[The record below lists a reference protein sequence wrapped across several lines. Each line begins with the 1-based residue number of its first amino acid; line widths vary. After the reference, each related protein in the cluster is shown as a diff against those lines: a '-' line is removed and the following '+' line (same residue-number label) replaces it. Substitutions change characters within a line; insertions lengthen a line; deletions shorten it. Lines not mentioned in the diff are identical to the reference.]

1 MKFTD
6 IFVRRPVLATVISLL
21 ILALGLRSINMLPI
35 RQYPAT
41 ENAVITVTTN
51 YTGADPELVSGFITT
66 PLENSIAQANG
77 IDYMTSESTQGTSTI
92 KIYLRLNYDSGNA
105 MTEINAKVNAVLNK
119 LPSESEQP
127 VINMSKGEMIGSLMI
142 TFHSKDMPINNIT
155 DYLIRV
161 VQPRLQAVEGVQT
174 VEILGKQEFAL
185 RAWLDPDKMAAYG
198 LTATDISGA
207 LEANNYISALGS
219 TKGQMVTVDLTAD
232 TGMHTVNEFR
242 KLVIKSSNGTIV
254 RLEDVATVTLG
265 SESYDSS
272 THFDG
277 KSAVMMS
284 VKTAPSANL
293 LSTVKKIREVL
304 PDIQRQM
311 PQGLECTIAYDATDY
326 VNSSIKEVVKTLIE
340 ALLIVMLVIFLSLG
354 SIRSVIIPIV
364 AIPLSLVGAF
374 FLMLILGY
382 TINLLT
388 LLAMVLSIGLVVDD
402 AIIVVENIHRHIE
415 EGVPPLE
422 ASINGARE
430 LASPIIIITV
440 VLIAVYLPI
449 GFMGGLTGALF
460 TEFAYTLAAT
470 VVVSAV
476 VALTLSPM
484 MCSHL
489 LKTSDP
495 DKHHRLTA
503 FTDRQFNRLLSSYGK
518 VLHGT
523 LNSLPVVGVFALIV
537 FTSIYFLFVNS
548 KSELAPQ
555 EDQGFIIAM
564 FTAAPDA
571 TLQQTQLYSDQLA
584 KILSPVPEIEHIF
597 RVEGMGG
604 VNEGFAGLVLK
615 PWDERERTT
624 NVIHPEVQNKLGVI
638 AGANTFASQPSSLP
652 QNGHGLP
659 VEFVIGT
666 TDSYERLNEVSESL
680 MAKAQES
687 GFFMYV
693 DKDLKIDKPKVQVEF
708 DRNKAALLGLSMSDL
723 GKALGS
729 MLSGGHVNYFSLS
742 GRSYKVI
749 PQVKQG
755 SRLTADQL
763 KNYYITTS
771 GGSSIPLSTIVRLK
785 TTVAPES
792 LSHFQQLN
800 SATISAILTPGITLG
815 EALEKLNELAK
826 DVLPQGYSVDYSG
839 ESRQYVQESSTLVLT
854 FIFAMI
860 IIFLALAAQFE
871 SFRDPLIIL
880 ISVPMAICG
889 ALIFLYL
896 GVGEVTLNIYTEVGL
911 ITLIGLIS
919 KNGILIVEF
928 ANDLQR
934 EGKKKREAIEQAA
947 ATRLRPI
954 LMTSASTIL
963 GAFPL
968 VLASGA
974 GAAGRY
980 NIGLIITTG
989 MAIGT
994 LFTLFIVPAMY
1005 LMLAHNLHPEDAVLV
1020 SDEEVVQVSE

>member
-1 MKFTD
+1 
-6 IFVRRPVLATVISLL
+6 
-21 ILALGLRSINMLPI
+21 
-35 RQYPAT
+35 
-41 ENAVITVTTN
+41 
-51 YTGADPELVSGFITT
+51 
-66 PLENSIAQANG
+66 
-77 IDYMTSESTQGTSTI
+77 
-92 KIYLRLNYDSGNA
+92 
-105 MTEINAKVNAVLNK
+105 
-119 LPSESEQP
+119 
-127 VINMSKGEMIGSLMI
+127 
-142 TFHSKDMPINNIT
+142 
-155 DYLIRV
+155 
-161 VQPRLQAVEGVQT
+161 
-174 VEILGKQEFAL
+174 
-185 RAWLDPDKMAAYG
+185 
-198 LTATDISGA
+198 
-207 LEANNYISALGS
+207 
-219 TKGQMVTVDLTAD
+219 
-232 TGMHTVNEFR
+232 
-242 KLVIKSSNGTIV
+242 
-254 RLEDVATVTLG
+254 
-265 SESYDSS
+265 
-272 THFDG
+272 
-277 KSAVMMS
+277 
-284 VKTAPSANL
+284 
-293 LSTVKKIREVL
+293 
-304 PDIQRQM
+304 
-311 PQGLECTIAYDATDY
+311 
-326 VNSSIKEVVKTLIE
+326 
-340 ALLIVMLVIFLSLG
+340 
-354 SIRSVIIPIV
+354 V
-364 AIPLSLVGAF
+364 AIPLSLIGAF
-374 FLMLILGY
+374 FIMMILGY

-430 LASPIIIITV
+430 LAGPIIIITI

-460 TEFAYTLAAT
+460 TEFVYTLAAT

-484 MCSHL
+484 MCSRM
-489 LKTSDP
+489 LKTSDS
-495 DKHHRLTA
+495 DKRRRLTA
-503 FTDRQFNRLLSSYGK
+503 FTDRQFNRLRSVYGK

-523 LNSLPVVGVFALIV
+523 LNSLPVVGVFAVIIFV
-537 FTSIYFLFVNS
+537 SIYFLFVNS

-571 TLQQTQLYSDQLA
+571 TLQQTQLYSEQVA
-584 KILSPVPEIEHIF
+584 EILSPVPEIEHLF
-597 RVEGMGG
+597 RVEGISG
-604 VNEGFAGLVLK
+604 VNAGIAGLVLK

-624 NVIHPEVQNKLGVI
+624 HAIHPEVQNKLGVI
-638 AGANTFASQPSSLP
+638 AGAHTVASQPSSLP
-652 QNGHGLP
+652 KSGHGLP

-666 TDSYERLNEVSESL
+666 TDSYERLNEVSDSL

-687 GFFMYV
+687 GLFMYV
-693 DKDLKIDKPKVQVEF
+693 DKDLKIDKPKVEVAF

-723 GKALGS
+723 GKSLGS
-729 MLSGGHVNYFSLS
+729 MLSGGYVNYFNLS

-749 PQVKQG
+749 PQVKQS

-763 KNYYITTS
+763 KDYYITTPD
-771 GGSSIPLSTIVRLK
+771 GNSIPLSTVAQLK

-800 SATISAILTPGITLG
+800 SATISAILLPGITLG
-815 EALEKLNELAK
+815 EALEKLNELAE
-826 DVLPQGYSVDYSG
+826 DILPQGYSVDYSG
-839 ESRQYVQESSTLVLT
+839 ESRQYFQESTSLMVT
-854 FIFAMI
+854 FISAMV

-871 SFRDPLIIL
+871 SFRDPFIIL
-880 ISVPMAICG
+880 ICVPMAICG

-896 GVGEVTLNIYTEVGL
+896 GVGGATLNIYTEVGL

-928 ANDLQR
+928 ANELQR
-934 EGKKKREAIEQAA
+934 AGKKKREAIEQAA

-963 GAFPL
+963 GALPL

-994 LFTLFIVPAMY
+994 LFTLFVVPAMY
-1005 LMLAHNLHPEDAVLV
+1005 LVLAHNFHQEKFE
-1020 SDEEVVQVSE
+1020 SINEKC